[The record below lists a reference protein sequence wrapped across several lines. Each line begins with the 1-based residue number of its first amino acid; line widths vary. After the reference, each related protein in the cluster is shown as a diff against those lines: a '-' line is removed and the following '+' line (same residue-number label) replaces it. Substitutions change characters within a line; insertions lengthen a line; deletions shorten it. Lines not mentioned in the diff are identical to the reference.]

1 MDTTSTP
8 PATSKR
14 PTVRELECSAPE
26 RFDLRELLTGSWRSD
41 TVRYSAPSLVFLL
54 FVIVP
59 AWTELSW
66 VRALTATVLCLLFG
80 VLFAFAGAVRRY
92 GLRATAGWLGMM
104 WLVLA
109 LLALVIHGDIAYLV
123 MFVLMGHAIALP
135 WVWGRVA
142 VLVIGLAG
150 LAYGIATEN
159 TVVVV
164 LDLAGVALGLGIAAS
179 IHKGILED
187 ALEAVQRRNAVLAVS
202 AERERIGRDLHDI
215 LGHSLTTITVSAQ
228 LAKRLVDIDPDA
240 ARAQIQEI
248 ERIARQSLADV
259 RATASVMQQVRAA
272 AEIASAR
279 SVLTAAGIEP
289 ATPVSLPVLH
299 DADAELLGYVV
310 REGVTNVVRHSQAT
324 RCRIDLDPHGVSIED
339 DGVGIAHGAARTG
352 LDGLRRRVEEAGG
365 TLTVGSGHDGW
376 TLLDARLSTDTDDGG
391 RR

>member
-1 MDTTSTP
+1 MDTTST
-8 PATSKR
+8 ATAKR
-14 PTVRELECSAPE
+14 PAAPEAHDGAPE
-26 RFDLRELLTGSWRSD
+26 RFDLRELLTTSWRSD
-41 TVRYSAPSLVFLL
+41 SVRYSAPSLVFLL

-59 AWTELSW
+59 AWAALGW
-66 VRALTATVLCLLFG
+66 VQALTATVLCLLFG
-80 VLFAFAGAVRRY
+80 VSFAYAGAVRPY
-92 GLRATAGWLGMM
+92 GLRATAGWLGVM
-104 WLVLA
+104 WLILA

-150 LAYGIATEN
+150 LTYGIATEN

-187 ALEAVQRRNAVLAVS
+187 QLEAVQRRNAVLAVS

-228 LAKRLVDIDPDA
+228 LAQRLVDLDPDA

-259 RATASVMQQVRAA
+259 RATASGMQQVRAA
-272 AEIASAR
+272 TEIASAR

-289 ATPVSLPVLH
+289 LTPVSLPVLP

-324 RCRIDLDPHGVSIED
+324 RCRIHLDPHGVSIED
-339 DGVGIAHGAARTG
+339 DGVGLPAGTPRTG

-365 TLTVGSGHDGW
+365 TLTLGAGRDGG
-376 TLLDARLSTDTDDGG
+376 TLLDARLSTSTDDGG
-391 RR
+391 R